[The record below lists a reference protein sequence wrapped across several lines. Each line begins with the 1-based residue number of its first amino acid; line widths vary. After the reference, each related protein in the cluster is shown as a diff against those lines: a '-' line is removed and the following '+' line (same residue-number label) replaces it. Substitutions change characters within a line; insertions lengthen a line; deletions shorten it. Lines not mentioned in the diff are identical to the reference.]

1 MTDRNEPSEMDHDAP
16 YNEVIDGCG
25 CDYCERERR
34 REREADR
41 VDDLRDEQ
49 IEELLMPLIISLQE
63 YSPTAHNGDAVGKT
77 AVLEELE
84 NLRAWINETPEA
96 CDPVY

>member
-1 MTDRNEPSEMDHDAP
+1 MTDRNEPSEMDHNAP
-16 YNEVIDGCG
+16 YNEKDGE
-25 CDYCERERR
+25 CDCELCQRERR

-63 YSPTAHNGDAVGKT
+63 YSPTAHNGDAVGKN

-84 NLRAWINETPEA
+84 KLRAWINETPE
-96 CDPVY
+96 

>member
-1 MTDRNEPSEMDHDAP
+1 MTDRNDPSEYDCGAP

-41 VDDLRDEQ
+41 VDDLIDERRD
-49 IEELLMPLIISLQE
+49 
-63 YSPTAHNGDAVGKT
+63 K
-77 AVLEELE
+77 
-84 NLRAWINETPEA
+84 R
-96 CDPVY
+96 

>member
-1 MTDRNEPSEMDHDAP
+1 MTEPSELDHDAP

-25 CDYCERERR
+25 CDY
-34 REREADR
+34 
-41 VDDLRDEQ
+41 RDEQ

-63 YSPTAHNGDAVGKT
+63 YSPTAHNGDAVGKN

-84 NLRAWINETPEA
+84 KLRAWINETPE
-96 CDPVY
+96 

>member
-1 MTDRNEPSEMDHDAP
+1 MM
-16 YNEVIDGCG
+16 
-25 CDYCERERR
+25 
-34 REREADR
+34 
-41 VDDLRDEQ
+41 DEQ

-84 NLRAWINETPEA
+84 KLRAWINETPEA
-96 CDPVY
+96 CDQVY